1 MTANL
6 VRWNWQG
13 VSGFVL
19 VPARFFTE
27 DRKRVYFKAAIP
39 SLNVRSLKKLSLTAC
54 TLLEDIQLL

>member
-19 VPARFFTE
+19 IPGRFFTE
-27 DRKRVYFKAAIP
+27 DR
-39 SLNVRSLKKLSLTAC
+39 NAC
-54 TLLEDIQLL
+54 ILRQQFLLLMLEV